1 MDFCR
6 TQMGGSYYRVKCSAS
21 HVPQSFANFN
31 IKVCVRFV
39 LIWFPSTIILSLYA
53 PFCAPLCVP
62 LCVFSLDACLY
73 KCKLM

>member
-6 TQMGGSYYRVKCSAS
+6 TRMGGSYYIVKFSAS
-21 HVPQSFANFN
+21 HVPQIFANFN
-31 IKVCVRFV
+31 SKVCVHFV
-39 LIWFPSTIILSLYA
+39 LIWFPTTIILSLYA
-53 PFCAPLCVP
+53 PFCAALCVP